1 MYRVMWLLK
10 RKPGITHEQFREHY
24 ERSHAE
30 LGKRHI
36 GHLMLAYYR
45 HYDAAKAKGAAFS
58 TPLSRVTDYDCIAE
72 WVMRDE
78 AAFEEAMRIMAEPE
92 ILKIFLEDETHFLD
106 SAATRLL
113 RCDTAD
119 SGTGG

>member
-10 RKPGITHEQFREHY
+10 RKPGITHEQFRKHY
-24 ERSHAE
+24 ENSHAE
-30 LGKRHI
+30 LGKRYV
-36 GHLMLAYYR
+36 GHLMLGYHR
-45 HYDAAKAKGAAFS
+45 NYDAAKAAGAAFG
-58 TPLSRVTDYDCIAE
+58 TPLSSVTEYDCIAE

-92 ILKIFLEDETHFLD
+92 TLRIFQEDETHFLD

-113 RCDTAD
+113 RCDTYD
-119 SGTGG
+119 TGTGS

>member
-1 MYRVMWLLK
+1 
-10 RKPGITHEQFREHY
+10 
-24 ERSHAE
+24 
-30 LGKRHI
+30 
-36 GHLMLAYYR
+36 LMLAYYR